1 MIEIHNI
8 HKAFGDKK
16 VLDGVSGVFETGK
29 TNLLLGASGTGKSVL
44 LKCIVGL
51 IKPDL
56 GSVTFDGTYFTNNKL
71 DIRQEIR
78 RKIGMLFQ
86 SSALFDSMTVEKNVE
101 FPLKMLTDMNKE
113 ERMERVNF
121 CLKRVGLEGSNKKMP
136 AELSGGMKKRV
147 GIARAIAPHCTYLF
161 CDEPNSGLDPQT
173 ALKIDEL
180 IKEITEEY
188 NITTIIVTHDMNS
201 VIEIGDK
208 IFFLHEGKKLW
219 EGTRDEIM
227 DSNIKELNEF
237 IFANRLMRDAKK
249 VEEEER
255 EEEEERQHNG
265 QLSASQGKEKAPSE
279 ETVETQDE
287 PQPENPEGPAATTQT
302 GKDKV

>member
-8 HKAFGDKK
+8 HKSFNGKTI
-16 VLDGVSGVFETGK
+16 LDGISGVFETGK

-51 IKPDL
+51 VKPDI

-86 SSALFDSMTVEKNVE
+86 GSALFDSMTVEQNVE
-101 FPLKMLTDMNKE
+101 FPLKMLTDMNKS
-113 ERMERVNF
+113 ERMDRVNF
-121 CLKRVGLEGSNKKMP
+121 CLQRVGLENANNKMP
-136 AELSGGMKKRV
+136 SEISGGMKKRV
-147 GIARAIAPHCTYLF
+147 GIARAIAPNCTYLF

-173 ALKIDEL
+173 AITIDEL
-180 IKEITEEY
+180 IKEITHEY

-208 IFFLHEGKKLW
+208 IFFLYKGKKLW
-219 EGTRDEIM
+219 EGTNDNIM
-227 DSNIKELNEF
+227 DNQIPELQDF

-249 VEEEER
+249 VEDER
-255 EEEEERQHNG
+255 DR
-265 QLSASQGKEKAPSE
+265 
-279 ETVETQDE
+279 
-287 PQPENPEGPAATTQT
+287 
-302 GKDKV
+302 